1 MAINELTE
9 TTKVQTF
16 KNGTKHLRVEDKV
29 TGKFLRYE
37 RQIDEDPTMYFGKYK
52 GLKFSEILIEN
63 EGYLDWLLTQ
73 DWLKEN
79 LKNTI
84 VEYMTKE

>member
-9 TTKVQTF
+9 ITKVQTF
-16 KNGTKHLRVEDKV
+16 KNGTKHLRVEDKL

-37 RQIDEDPTMYFGKYK
+37 REVCDDPIMYFGKYK
-52 GLKFSEILIEN
+52 GMKFSEILIEN

-73 DWLKEN
+73 DWLKDN

-84 VEYMTKE
+84 IEFMTKE